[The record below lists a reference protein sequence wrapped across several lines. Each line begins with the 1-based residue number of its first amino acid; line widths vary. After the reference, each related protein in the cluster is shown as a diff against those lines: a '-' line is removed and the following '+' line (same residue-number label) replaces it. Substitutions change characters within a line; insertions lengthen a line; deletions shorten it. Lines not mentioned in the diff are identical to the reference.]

1 MLWIADDVFTIH
13 QGWLTQFAAEM
24 KRRRIR
30 IPFECITRADRVN
43 AQIADHLADLACFRV
58 WIGSESGS
66 QRVLDG
72 MQRGVTVEQVQTAV
86 ELCKSRGIQTGMF
99 LMWGYEGEELEDIE
113 ATIRHVKR
121 TRPDIFFTTVAYPIR
136 GTAYFKE
143 VASRVISA
151 TSWATGSDRD
161 FRIQGRHSRRFY
173 QSADQLLRAEVEI
186 ENLSNSTAS
195 NALSRMSE
203 LRRKVE
209 QAREALRTTFAET
222 EA

>member
-1 MLWIADDVFTIH
+1 
-13 QGWLTQFAAEM
+13 M

-43 AQIADHLADLACFRV
+43 AQIADHLADLGCFRV

-66 QRVLDG
+66 QRVLDA

-99 LMWGYEGEELEDIE
+99 LMWGYEGEKLEDIE

-136 GTAYFKE
+136 DTDYFEE
-143 VASRVISA
+143 VASRV
-151 TSWATGSDRD
+151 TSTSTWAAGSDRD

-173 QSADQLLRAEVEI
+173 ESADQLLRAEVEVEI
-186 ENLSNSTAS
+186 LSNSTTS
-195 NALSRMSE
+195 DTNSHMVE
-203 LRRKVE
+203 LRRKIE
-209 QAREALRTTFAET
+209 QARETLKATFSET